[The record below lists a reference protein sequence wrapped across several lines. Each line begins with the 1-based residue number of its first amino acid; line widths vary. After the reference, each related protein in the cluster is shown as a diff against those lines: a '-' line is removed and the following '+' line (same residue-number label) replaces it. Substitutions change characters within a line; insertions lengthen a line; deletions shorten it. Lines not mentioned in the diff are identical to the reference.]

1 MDFNKDALG
10 YLINFSRKSGGK
22 PFSAEEVTLMAIT
35 DGIAPPDLRHWG
47 KVFSQ
52 AARDGYIRRA
62 QVAFRRSMG
71 NGTLTFGWVA
81 N

>member
-10 YLINFSRKSGGK
+10 YLINYSRKAGK
-22 PFSAEEVTLMAIT
+22 PFSAEDVTLSAIS
-35 DGIAPPDLRHWG
+35 DGIAPPDLRQWG

-62 QVAFRRSMG
+62 GVAFKRSMG

>member
-10 YLINFSRKSGGK
+10 YLISFTRKTGGK
-22 PFSAEEVTLMAIT
+22 PFSAEQVTLAAVK
-35 DGIAPPDLRHWG
+35 DGIAPPDLRQWG

-62 QVAFRRSMG
+62 GVAFRRQMG
-71 NGTLTFGWVA
+71 NGTLTLGWVA
-81 N
+81 A